1 MPKMKRP
8 DGRTVSVSEQ
18 GVEPLKARG
27 YTLLQPNDSTRPA
40 ATAPAPAEEQT
51 LPERPAA
58 SAPKGDWVEYAEA
71 QGVEVTDKTT
81 KSELVERFTEGG

>member
-27 YTLLQPNDSTRPA
+27 YTLLQPNDSTRQVA
-40 ATAPAPAEEQT
+40 SSPAPAEEQA

-58 SAPKGDWVEYAEA
+58 SAPKGDWVEYATA
-71 QGVEVTDKTT
+71 QGVEDADDLT
-81 KSELVERFTEGG
+81 KAELIDRLGQP